1 MSDEHMLTKAEFY
14 KEMANLEK
22 VIRDSVREEVEPVT
36 KLATLNNKDI
46 AVLQKE
52 QESQDEKIEDNK
64 DANKK
69 ADVFNFLLAILA
81 TIIGGMGFGQK

>member
-22 VIRDSVREEVEPVT
+22 VIRDSVREEIEPVT